1 MIRLFLLL
9 AVLLLLPGFARAEGD
24 AGAAPVPG
32 ATGEAG
38 VAPAPEVLRAATLR
52 PDLMAGMQ
60 RDLLD
65 TRLPGLVDRVRAG
78 VEEDLRGRGRI
89 DPAVVRELVALHT
102 ARVVESER
110 LGARSREWLA
120 SALAD
125 RAVAPEEA
133 GPLADRWASDATG
146 QWEET
151 LRARSLAAMEE
162 SLQGRMA
169 EPLTRFGENF
179 FSRSTEEGASGADV
193 AVPAGY
199 RLAPGDKLD
208 VVIYNVRGGESTSPI
223 VLDGGGNA
231 FVPGVG
237 SVQLAGLTRDQA
249 EGRIQGLMGTRFK
262 NMRVRVELGKVAPLR
277 VFVVGEAR
285 RPGGYLVNPGSTA
298 LDALLSAGGPSD
310 RGSYRRVEVQRAGR
324 TIAVLDLYDFL
335 ATGRPLHAPELQS
348 QDRLFIPVRGTE
360 VEVSGQVARPAIYEL
375 LKEKSLSQVLALA
388 GGVSPAAYS
397 PRLQLERVQKG
408 KDRVLIE
415 VELARANATML
426 QPGDRVQVF
435 SVLDELT
442 NGVYLDG
449 PVERP
454 GWYAWSRGMTV
465 SELLVRA
472 QGLRPSASH
481 GHAEIYR
488 GNAGRPTE
496 VIGFRLDDAMTR
508 RNDPSLEPGDRLVVF
523 GGTQVAYDSSK
534 VQVRGAVSRPGEYQ
548 RYSGMRVADLLGRA
562 GGVLPEASVE
572 AEIARTGPDGVVQR
586 LPIQVDQALASPAS
600 PANLV
605 LQDFD
610 LLIVR
615 PGLNARRYPATI
627 TLSGEVAR
635 PGEYAVDPAQDTLAD
650 VIQRAGGLTGRAF
663 PKGAI
668 FLRTIPNLVAPEN
681 REMANR
687 VFVELQTVAR
697 QVAAVELARD
707 GGSPAD
713 VATAI
718 SGQPVTTGAGTA
730 GASSF
735 LAPRVIDKIL
745 TTDRVPVNLAALVK
759 GDRGFDPGLRDGDI
773 LHIPEEPRTVVVSGA
788 VAMPSALLHQRGW
801 SFRDY
806 IRRTGGFAQ
815 DADED
820 KVLVMR
826 VNGELM
832 RADSAGA
839 IEPGDLL
846 LVPPRAI
853 VAEPDGY
860 EIFLNALQIITNGA
874 VLSRILR

>member
-1 MIRLFLLL
+1 MLRRLALSLL
-9 AVLLLLPGFARAEGD
+9 AVLLLLPGFARAEGE
-24 AGAAPVPG
+24 APIPGAAPVPA
-32 ATGEAG
+32 ATA
-38 VAPAPEVLRAATLR
+38 APAPEALRAATLR

-65 TRLPGLVDRVRAG
+65 ARLPGLVDRVRAG

-110 LGARSREWLA
+110 LGSRSRDWLA
-120 SALAD
+120 RALAE
-125 RAVAPEEA
+125 RSLSPEEA
-133 GPLADRWASDATG
+133 GPLAERWSTDATS
-146 QWEET
+146 QWSEAIE
-151 LRARSLAAMEE
+151 ARSMAAMEA
-162 SLQGRMA
+162 SLEGRMA
-169 EPLTRFGENF
+169 QKLSRFGENF
-179 FSRSTEEGASGADV
+179 FSRSTEEGSSEV
-193 AVPAGY
+193 AVPHDY
-199 RLAPGDKLD
+199 RLAPGDRLD
-208 VVIYNVRGGESTSPI
+208 VVIFNVRGGESTTPL
-223 VLDGGGNA
+223 VLDARGSA

-237 SVQLAGLTRDQA
+237 SVQLGGLTRDQA
-249 EGRIQGLMGTRFK
+249 EGRIQGLMGSRFK
-262 NMRVRVELGKVAPLR
+262 NMRVRLELGKVAPLR

-324 TIAVLDLYDFL
+324 TLAVLDLYDFL

-348 QDRLFIPVRGTE
+348 QDRLFIPVSGTE

-375 LKEKSLSQVLALA
+375 LHEKRLSQVLALA
-388 GGVSPAAYS
+388 GGVSPDAYS
-397 PRLQLERVQKG
+397 PRLQVERVSKG
-408 KDRVLIE
+408 KDRILLE

-435 SVLDELT
+435 SVLDDLT

-449 PVERP
+449 QVERP
-454 GWYAWSRGMTV
+454 GWYAWTRGLTV

-488 GNAGRPTE
+488 GNPGRPTE
-496 VIGFRLDDAMTR
+496 VLGFRLDDALAR
-508 RNDPSLEPGDRLVVF
+508 RNDPALEPGDRLVVF
-523 GGTQVAYDSSK
+523 AGAEVAFDSSK

-562 GGVLPEASVE
+562 GGVLPEAAVE
-572 AEIARTGPDGVVQR
+572 AEIARTGPDGRVER
-586 LPIQVDQALASPAS
+586 LPIQVDQALATPTSS
-600 PANLV
+600 ANLL

-635 PGEYAVDPAQDTLAD
+635 PGEYSVDPATDTLAD
-650 VIQRAGGLTGRAF
+650 VIRRAGGLTGRAF

-668 FLRTIPNLVAPEN
+668 FLRHLPNLVAPEN
-681 REMANR
+681 RDMASR
-687 VFVELQTVAR
+687 VFVEIQTIAR

-713 VATAI
+713 IVTAMG
-718 SGQPVTTGAGTA
+718 GQPV
-730 GASSF
+730 ASGETSF
-735 LAPRVIDKIL
+735 LPPRVIDKIL
-745 TTDRVPVNLAALVK
+745 TTGRVPVNLAAVVD
-759 GDRGFDPGLRDGDI
+759 GDRGLDPGLRDGDI
-773 LHIPEEPRTVVVSGA
+773 LHVPEEPRTVVVSGA

-801 SFRDY
+801 RYQDY
-806 IRRTGGFAQ
+806 IRRTGGYAL

-832 RADSAGA
+832 RAEQAGA

-860 EIFLNALQIITNGA
+860 EIFLQALQIITNGA